1 MPPRKKTKD
10 ENALPRSVVQTLRG
24 RRGSLDMMPNVPLDV
39 ILEILGHLHPR
50 DIISLSRT
58 SKAFRALLLDRK
70 NAFIWKV
77 ARKALPGDF
86 PDPHPVLS
94 EPALAHLMFDPQ
106 CADCGGGPV
115 HKVIWVWFTRYCAKC
130 LRKMRWATRDV
141 KARMDAIGL
150 SRIQDSDFRAIFHS
164 VRADNGNYC
173 HVLQVKAFES
183 QWHDA
188 HDALDVLTAL
198 YEDRKARVPAEAQ
211 LAAQLEEWSRE
222 DRDRREEEDR
232 QAREDRF
239 TDVLRRLKEAGWG
252 PELEFCGTCIRWERS
267 GPAREL
273 RRRRNAPKLTDKA
286 RPKLYDTLQD
296 FIECLRSKRVEK
308 QQTMLRLI
316 DNAITKHY
324 DIPVPGASGSCS
336 AAKHGPTTLDM
347 VWMPENKD
355 LFVDEHFNAQAVN
368 FSISQRIVI
377 WEEHIKDKLRERV
390 AVLCPDIPKDVEPL
404 DLAVAVFGCAR
415 CESPEEANAPLVLR
429 YPDILAHECFRQDDR
444 WCIFDDQ
451 WPLPM
456 DTEYQRFVIGL
467 ERTTSTSPRCPL
479 IPDRI
484 SMAGAERA
492 CAALVRAHC
501 DPSCITFKEMQTW
514 TLREGLWI
522 PQSRG
527 SSSLNR

>member
-164 VRADNGNYC
+164 VRADN
-173 HVLQVKAFES
+173 LQHNWKNG
-183 QWHDA
+183 QGKTG
-188 HDALDVLTAL
+188 TA
-198 YEDRKARVPAEAQ
+198 EKKRIGRPEK
-211 LAAQLEEWSRE
+211 
-222 DRDRREEEDR
+222 
-232 QAREDRF
+232 
-239 TDVLRRLKEAGWG
+239 TDSPSKHTINPIWCRMSWNLLLNVFSVLRRLKEAGWG

-377 WEEHIKDKLRERV
+377 WEERIKDKLRERV